1 MNLFIKNKKDYAM
14 NLDQKKEDYA
24 MNNINE
30 FVPLKISKNILIYI
44 YIYLLVTK
52 LKVLNYIT
60 IINEFFSIKIYLQN
74 HILLCNKWY
83 RI

>member
-1 MNLFIKNKKDYAM
+1 MTLFIKNKKDYAM

-44 YIYLLVTK
+44 YIYLLISNK
-52 LKVLNYIT
+52 
-60 IINEFFSIKIYLQN
+60 IKIFELYN
-74 HILLCNKWY
+74 NY
-83 RI
+83 